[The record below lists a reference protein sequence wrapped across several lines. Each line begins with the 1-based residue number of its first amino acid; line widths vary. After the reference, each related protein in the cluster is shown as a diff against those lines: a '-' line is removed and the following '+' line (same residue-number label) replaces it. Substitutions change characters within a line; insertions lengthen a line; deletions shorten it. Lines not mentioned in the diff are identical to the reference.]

1 MSGKDG
7 EDKKREEWWRPEAF
21 ARRRPALEM
30 RGRVVAALRGF
41 FVARGFVEVETP
53 CLQPAPAPEPHIMPL
68 ATELSEPLGGGKRRL
83 YLHSSPEFAMKK
95 LMVAGV
101 PRLFQIARV
110 WRDGERSPI
119 HHPEFTLLEWYRA
132 GEGYESLI
140 EECAGLLRA
149 AAEAAG
155 AHTLT
160 YGTRRADPLA
170 PPRRLTV
177 AEAFQRFCDID
188 LLATAPDPRAPERDR
203 LAAEAKRI
211 GLFVGAA
218 DSWEDIFHRIMLDR
232 IEPHLGEGAPT
243 ILMDY
248 PLALAALA
256 RASPRDPRLAERL
269 ELYACGLELANG
281 FGELTDPA
289 EQRRRFLADQAL
301 KERLYGVRYPID
313 EELLAAL
320 EAGMPPSAGIALG
333 LDRLVM
339 LLAGAERIEEVLWA
353 PVEGTR

>member
-7 EDKKREEWWRPEAF
+7 EDNEGREWWRPEAF

-30 RGRVVAALRGF
+30 RGRVVAALRSF
-41 FVARGFVEVETP
+41 FAARGFVEVETP
-53 CLQPAPAPEPHIMPL
+53 SLQPAPAPEPHIMPL

-83 YLHSSPEFAMKK
+83 YLHASPEFAMKK

-140 EECAGLLRA
+140 EDCAGLLRA

-155 AHTLT
+155 ARSLAH
-160 YGTRRADPLA
+160 GARRADPLA
-170 PPRRLTV
+170 APQRLTV

-203 LAAEAKRI
+203 LAAEARRI
-211 GLFVGAA
+211 GLFVGTA

-232 IEPHLGEGAPT
+232 IEPHLGEGAST
-243 ILMDY
+243 VLMDY
-248 PLALAALA
+248 PLSLAALA
-256 RASPRDPRLAERL
+256 RPSPRDPRLAERL

-301 KERLYGVRYPID
+301 KQRLYGVRYPID

-333 LDRLVM
+333 VDRLVM

-353 PVEGTR
+353 PVYGGE